1 MKELESQGY
10 QLVRNVLS
18 FEDTASLRD
27 AITDTLDRVAGAFRT
42 PFSTSCAGAALEE
55 RIDLIARQD
64 PAYAVALFHAVMAD
78 AQRDPRME
86 ALSDHPCLVPIIAD
100 LLSPLTRI
108 GQVIRTRAVV
118 SALSS
123 ARSSWHQDVIRK
135 PGEGSGCGAVRLAC
149 WIPLTDVDEHSG
161 ALELI
166 PGTWIEPLP
175 HCADENNFFIQNEQL
190 PASERLVVPLRR
202 GDVLILDRFIP
213 HRSLPVQQGWAR
225 WAVVMWVK
233 AGSTN
238 EQLC

>member
-1 MKELESQGY
+1 
-10 QLVRNVLS
+10 
-18 FEDTASLRD
+18 
-27 AITDTLDRVAGAFRT
+27 
-42 PFSTSCAGAALEE
+42 
-55 RIDLIARQD
+55 
-64 PAYAVALFHAVMAD
+64 
-78 AQRDPRME
+78 
-86 ALSDHPCLVPIIAD
+86 
-100 LLSPLTRI
+100 
-108 GQVIRTRAVV
+108 
-118 SALSS
+118 
-123 ARSSWHQDVIRK
+123 
-135 PGEGSGCGAVRLAC
+135 VRLAC